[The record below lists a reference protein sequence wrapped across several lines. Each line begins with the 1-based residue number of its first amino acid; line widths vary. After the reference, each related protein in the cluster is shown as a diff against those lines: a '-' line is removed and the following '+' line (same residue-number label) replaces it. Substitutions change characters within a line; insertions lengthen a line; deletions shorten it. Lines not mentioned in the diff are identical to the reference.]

1 MKIINLIYNEV
12 LKQTKKLSFKISML
26 ILVLFAIGVPFLYKT
41 VIFNDNMFPLYFES
55 DIQYYENDLIASPKN
70 SEEELNN
77 ELVNIRID
85 VVKQAIDNDEKSS
98 NFKLEVYED
107 YITNKRLVK
116 VTEYLLEGKDF
127 DYKKLDDSFEL
138 NGSYLLELKE
148 DELKEEQK
156 NLNNKINDL
165 EKVIKNNDYS
175 WYLDSQI
182 KSLKENENLT
192 SLDKK
197 TIEVYEKLKEANVTD
212 EDDFRVDEANSII
225 ENYTLKEEAI
235 PKAEYDKMDSK
246 IVYSDYVKM
255 IDLKNKALDDEI
267 TKSSKAIEDNIDYN
281 NNAKEAFAD
290 SVNTNNTILSIIIV
304 VIAGGIVAN
313 EFQKGT
319 IRLLVIR
326 PNKRWKVL
334 LSKFLAVVF
343 MAIALSLITYVLSFI
358 ANGIMFGFNNLF
370 SPDLKV
376 IGNKITEASYL
387 LTSLKDM
394 FILLIP
400 VIFIG
405 LIAFSLSTI
414 INNTAFSVGLSI
426 FILMGY
432 SMAIMVLQMLECPF
446 IDLTFLPY
454 LSYNQFLSPLAL
466 INSCEF
472 NNMYYTFAKANIVLL
487 VWSMVIYLLSNIVF
501 VRKDIKN

>member
-1 MKIINLIYNEV
+1 
-12 LKQTKKLSFKISML
+12 
-26 ILVLFAIGVPFLYKT
+26 
-41 VIFNDNMFPLYFES
+41 
-55 DIQYYENDLIASPKN
+55 
-70 SEEELNN
+70 
-77 ELVNIRID
+77 
-85 VVKQAIDNDEKSS
+85 
-98 NFKLEVYED
+98 
-107 YITNKRLVK
+107 
-116 VTEYLLEGKDF
+116 
-127 DYKKLDDSFEL
+127 
-138 NGSYLLELKE
+138 
-148 DELKEEQK
+148 
-156 NLNNKINDL
+156 
-165 EKVIKNNDYS
+165 
-175 WYLDSQI
+175 
-182 KSLKENENLT
+182 
-192 SLDKK
+192 
-197 TIEVYEKLKEANVTD
+197 
-212 EDDFRVDEANSII
+212 
-225 ENYTLKEEAI
+225 
-235 PKAEYDKMDSK
+235 
-246 IVYSDYVKM
+246 
-255 IDLKNKALDDEI
+255 
-267 TKSSKAIEDNIDYN
+267 
-281 NNAKEAFAD
+281 
-290 SVNTNNTILSIIIV
+290 
-304 VIAGGIVAN
+304 
-313 EFQKGT
+313 
-319 IRLLVIR
+319 
-326 PNKRWKVL
+326 
-334 LSKFLAVVF
+334 

-358 ANGIMFGFNNLF
+358 ANGIMFDFNNLF